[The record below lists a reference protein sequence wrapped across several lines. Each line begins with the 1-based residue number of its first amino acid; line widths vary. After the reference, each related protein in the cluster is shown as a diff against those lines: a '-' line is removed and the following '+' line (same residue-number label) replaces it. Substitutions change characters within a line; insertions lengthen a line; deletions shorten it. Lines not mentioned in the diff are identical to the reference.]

1 MRHLGGTA
9 AAEISLC
16 RRCVIHLLRRD
27 NPCYSCEWQNK
38 GEENSRAHLV
48 NFVLNAKYKFFTK
61 NHKSFLLIFEHR
73 KSCLVVSSLLLFR
86 RHFFTLEE
94 EEVCLM
100 MIEVPRLMAPVVLR
114 LCWLLRQLWVGLEVA
129 EGVVVHVTC

>member
-27 NPCYSCEWQNK
+27 NLCYSSEWQNK
-38 GEENSRAHLV
+38 GGENSRAHLV

-86 RHFFTLEE
+86 RHFFYFGGGGGMLDDDRGAKIDGAGCVE
-94 EEVCLM
+94 
-100 MIEVPRLMAPVVLR
+100 VVLAVEAV
-114 LCWLLRQLWVGLEVA
+114 VGWA
-129 EGVVVHVTC
+129 GGG

>member
-27 NPCYSCEWQNK
+27 NLCYSSEWQNK
-38 GEENSRAHLV
+38 GGENSRAHLV

-94 EEVCLM
+94 EVCLM

-114 LCWLLRQLWVGLEVA
+114 QLWVGLVA